1 MKKLDLVGRKGGYD
15 EDGKLIIPFDY
26 VEICALNDGVYYAR
40 EDFQKADYHL
50 YTAKG
55 RLDYPKT
62 ITNIQWDNQRNLLAV
77 YGKDNTA
84 EIVEVDYESNTLKT
98 IYSNCITNVAMETDD
113 LLSITCINGNL
124 EIFSRKQ
131 KKVIASFDDKTD
143 IDDASDKGFVCS
155 DGKKQ
160 SFWNVSGEKILDGF
174 KEIIM
179 YNDFLVV
186 DKAGLWGV
194 YSHEGKELIPCKYCR
209 RGTVDGVVPFNTEID
224 GKEVWLFRVHDLI
237 NFEYWRQKLITIDNK
252 EVIYTDMEDEWIY
265 AFGTPNLLVKGK
277 KKDTLYKIEKE
288 ENGIMTIRKVF
299 EAKKITDLSDGNFE
313 VIVGCKKGVCNTN
326 GKMIK
331 PLRFAKEW

>member
-1 MKKLDLVGRKGGYD
+1 MKKLNLVGRKGGYD

-62 ITNIQWDNQRNLLAV
+62 IINIQWDNQRNLLAV

-124 EIFSRKQ
+124 EIFSRKR

-186 DKAGLWGV
+186 DKAGLWEFI
-194 YSHEGKELIPCKYCR
+194 HMKEKNLYPVN
-209 RGTVDGVVPFNTEID
+209 TV
-224 GKEVWLFRVHDLI
+224 KEVQLMV
-237 NFEYWRQKLITIDNK
+237 
-252 EVIYTDMEDEWIY
+252 
-265 AFGTPNLLVKGK
+265 
-277 KKDTLYKIEKE
+277 
-288 ENGIMTIRKVF
+288 
-299 EAKKITDLSDGNFE
+299 
-313 VIVGCKKGVCNTN
+313 
-326 GKMIK
+326 
-331 PLRFAKEW
+331 